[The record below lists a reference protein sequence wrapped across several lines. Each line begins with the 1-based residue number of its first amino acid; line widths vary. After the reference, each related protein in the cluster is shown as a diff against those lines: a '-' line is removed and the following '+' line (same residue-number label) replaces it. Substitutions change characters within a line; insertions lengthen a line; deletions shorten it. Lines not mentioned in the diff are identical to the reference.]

1 MEVIPTSLLQSHQQ
15 GYVLH
20 VCGGDPQKFSQRNW
34 LGECSPRMWR
44 WSYAIYNTR
53 YQARVFSTYVEVI
66 LNHMSAVTASYGVL
80 HVCGGDPTQFIILAI
95 KLACSP
101 RMWRW
106 SSTTCRLS
114 QLHTVFSTYVEVIL
128 SSRLAVKLALGVLHV
143 CGGDPTTD
151 VVAKSS
157 DLCSPRMWRWSPIL
171 RWKSCIRQVFSTYVE
186 VILNHIFHCYCSFC
200 VLHVCGGDPARKN
213 VTCWWVQCS
222 PRMWRWSFMHDLKE
236 NKAIVFSTYVE
247 VILTLLELNIC

>member
-1 MEVIPTSLLQSHQQ
+1 
-15 GYVLH
+15 
-20 VCGGDPQKFSQRNW
+20 
-34 LGECSPRMWR
+34 MWR
-44 WSYAIYNTR
+44 WFQLR
-53 YQARVFSTYVEVI
+53 YFNHINKAMFSTYVEVI
-66 LNHMSAVTASYGVL
+66 LKNFHKEIDWESVL

-247 VILTLLELNIC
+247 VILINLLKRTTPDSVLHVCGGDPNPARTKYLLV